1 MPSLSAEVERRMK
14 RWQEQRWILDNII
27 ETVGLE
33 WDQPRIGY
41 TLGPCGP
48 EATGDFMGVRNR
60 VRKFSDISR
69 EFGRAA
75 GRREAIARRF
85 EEEGRTVAARESFFI
100 AALLYGAAQWPIFEN
115 SPQNIAFNDKKVE
128 CYTKYARY
136 AAHEVRRVE
145 IPFEGK
151 SLPAYLH
158 LPNKRPSGKLPCILR
173 ISGMDSYK
181 ELVNSI
187 YGDIFLERGIASL
200 ALDGPGQGE
209 CTVRDIHVTATN
221 FKEAGCAALAWMRAE
236 PELDPDRIAIL
247 GVSFGSFW
255 ATQVASIDDRIKGCA
270 VAFVCHE
277 PGANT
282 IFNMASPTFKLRFMY
297 MAGYE
302 DEEAFDK
309 FAETI
314 SLEGIGE
321 RIKCPYLVVAG
332 EDDELSPIEYTYE
345 FLETIKTPK
354 ELLLYQA
361 ERHALGSTTSSTL
374 GPNWRVYMVE
384 WLKDRLDGKPMES
397 KNIFVDLM
405 GQTRDMEISR

>member
-277 PGANT
+277 PGAPK